1 MNYELE
7 NRVTHLE
14 AENEGLRKLVQ
25 GKNELLKKALEENQQ
40 IAFQNL
46 HAEGGTVR
54 MMETLTFRARE
65 TNSAS

>member
-25 GKNELLKKALEENQQ
+25 GKNELLKKGV
-40 IAFQNL
+40 
-46 HAEGGTVR
+46 GG
-54 MMETLTFRARE
+54 E
-65 TNSAS
+65 